1 MRILLSVAFFAA
13 TCIVGIAQEKAK
25 APMAPPPVSA
35 SITTPAPDGELV
47 GAPVATAPTDPFLAN
62 RIPPNSKIY
71 IAPFKSEDSTK
82 PVEGFETYMAAA
94 IRKKGVPVIM
104 VADRSQA
111 DFEIAGSADKKGAGF
126 AKKWLLG
133 DFRRSTS
140 ASLSVTN
147 LHTGVIAYAD
157 SSDRASANRGL
168 RSSAE
173 KLAKYLKRKI
183 VDDEK
188 KFARMTPIAAVK

>member
-1 MRILLSVAFFAA
+1 MRIILSVVLLA
-13 TCIVGIAQEKAK
+13 TTSLLCFAQEKP
-25 APMAPPPVSA
+25 APLPILPLNVLTT
-35 SITTPAPDGELV
+35 ITPAIGAGSVVL
-47 GAPVATAPTDPFLAN
+47 APVPADPFLAN
-62 RIPPNSKIY
+62 RIPLNSKIY
-71 IAPFKSEDSTK
+71 IAPFKSEDPTK

-94 IRKKGVPVIM
+94 LRKKSVPLIM

-111 DFEIAGSADKKGAGF
+111 DFEIEGSADKKAAGW

-133 DFRRSTS
+133 DFRRSAS
-140 ASLSVTN
+140 ASLTVTN

-157 SSDRASANRGL
+157 ASDRASANKGL

-173 KLAKYLKRKI
+173 KLAKYLKRKM

-188 KFARMTPIAAVK
+188 KFVRMGATVASTK

>member
-1 MRILLSVAFFAA
+1 MRIILFAVFLA
-13 TCIVGIAQEKAK
+13 TTSMFCFAQEK
-25 APMAPPPVSA
+25 PTIPTPVSVLTA
-35 SITTPAPDGELV
+35 VPTTDLGAVPL
-47 GAPVATAPTDPFLAN
+47 APVPVDPFLAA

-71 IAPFKSEDSTK
+71 IAPFQSEDASK
-82 PVEGFETYMAAA
+82 PVVGFETYMAAA
-94 IRKKGVPVIM
+94 IRKKGVPVTM

-111 DFEIAGSADKKGAGF
+111 DFEIAGSADKKGAGL

-140 ASLSVTN
+140 ASLTVTN
-147 LHTGVIAYAD
+147 LHTGVVAYAD
-157 SSDRASANRGL
+157 ASDRASANRGL

-183 VDDEK
+183 EDDEK
-188 KFARMTPIAAVK
+188 KFQFKR